1 MTEAGAPAGAVWYLD
16 TTRLNHSAATVQLPE
31 SPVPDG
37 EVRPFVCL
45 RAAPGDRS
53 TWAPLTSQPRPW
65 RLEVRAE
72 WLVERRGSFLQGGA
86 RSWLNGQTYVGED
99 EAFRDAVVAGGEGNR
114 FSAVAVERM
123 RAHLQG
129 QPSRDDARPV
139 GGRVRH
145 EAPVQAP
152 GETRD
157 RERAIWDVLAAD
169 ERAALALLLER
180 LGRAPTGW
188 YGWLLIRRPAEL
200 LAWRALVSQAER
212 RGMTR
217 RAAEDAAAGQL
228 GQHPDTL
235 RSRLR

>member
-1 MTEAGAPAGAVWYLD
+1 VWYLD
-16 TTRLNHSAATVQLPE
+16 TTRLNHGAATVELPE
-31 SPVPDG
+31 SPAPDG

-72 WLVERRGSFLQGGA
+72 WLVERSGSFLQGGA
-86 RSWLNGQTYVGED
+86 RCWLNGQTYVGED

-123 RAHLQG
+123 LAHLQG

-139 GGRVRH
+139 VGRVRH
-145 EAPVQAP
+145 EAPAPAP
-152 GETRD
+152 GEARD

-188 YGWLLIRRPAEL
+188 YGWPLIRRPAEL

-212 RGMTR
+212 RGMVR
-217 RAAEDAAAGQL
+217 RAAEDAAAQQL